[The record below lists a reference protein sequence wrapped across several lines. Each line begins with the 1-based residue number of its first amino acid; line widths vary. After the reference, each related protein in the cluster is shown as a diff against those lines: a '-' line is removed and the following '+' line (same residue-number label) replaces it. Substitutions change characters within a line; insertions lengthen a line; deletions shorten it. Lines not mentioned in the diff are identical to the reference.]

1 MNAKLI
7 LLTAAIYILPLSAI
21 HAEDAQHANK
31 AGDKTMQGDMG
42 NMQQQKKK
50 MMQQMNEIKN
60 TKNPDQ
66 RDRLI
71 EEHMKSMQQGMKM
84 MGGKDMKMGMMG
96 GKEKQGMGMK
106 MDMDMDM
113 DMKKHMKMMENR
125 MDMMQDMM
133 GQMMQNSMEMN
144 KTNKIRKH
152 RLNK

>member
-31 AGDKTMQGDMG
+31 AGDKTVQGSMG
-42 NMQQQKKK
+42 NMQQHNKNL
-50 MMQQMNEIKN
+50 MQQMNDIKN

-96 GKEKQGMGMK
+96 GKEKQGMGM
-106 MDMDMDM
+106 DM

-133 GQMMQNSMEMN
+133 GQMMENSMEMN

>member
-1 MNAKLI
+1 MKAKLI
-7 LLTAAIYILPLSAI
+7 LLTSALYILPLSAI
-21 HAEDAQHANK
+21 HAEEAQHANK
-31 AGDKTMQGDMG
+31 SGDKTMQGSMG

-60 TKNPDQ
+60 TKNPEQ

-96 GKEKQGMGMK
+96 GKEKQGMK
-106 MDMDMDM
+106 M

-152 RLNK
+152 RHKK